1 MDSSRPLPAQ
11 IFATITVQ
19 RPIQLNPVMNDLMF
33 AIQHLGR
40 GGQFFFVLL
49 IVVVIA
55 LAFAANSSRS
65 QK

>member
-1 MDSSRPLPAQ
+1 
-11 IFATITVQ
+11 
-19 RPIQLNPVMNDLMF
+19 MNDLMF
-33 AIQHLGR
+33 AMHHLERGR
-40 GGQFFFVLL
+40 LFFFVAL